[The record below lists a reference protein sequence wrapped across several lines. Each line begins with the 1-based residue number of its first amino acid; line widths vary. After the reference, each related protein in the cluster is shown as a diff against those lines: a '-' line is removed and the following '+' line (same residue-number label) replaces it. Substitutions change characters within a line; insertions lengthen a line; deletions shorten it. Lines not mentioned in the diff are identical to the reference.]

1 MTAAADSPDQI
12 ATLRIELVDTDPLI
26 WRQLEVPTSITLKG
40 LHDIIQG
47 AMGWFNQHLWEFQI
61 GRQSYG
67 QPMPGE
73 TWGPNP
79 TLSAAKVQLGELL
92 KPRKTVIGY
101 TYDMGDCWEHRIT
114 VTDVRPTDPAVAY
127 PRYVAGERAAPPEDC
142 GGIPGFYAALE
153 ALADPSHP
161 EHADIVDWL
170 DGYDPDTFDEL
181 PLKIAIGRI
190 ASRRR
195 AGKVRKAKTGEA

>member
-127 PRYVAGERAAPPEDC
+127 PRYVADERAAPPEDC